1 MGRIF
6 EELFVENFPKIFS
19 IKFFHKSLKIVLL
32 SYNEQQVLIQN
43 LYSDHFHPE

>member
-19 IKFFHKSLKIVLL
+19 IKF
-32 SYNEQQVLIQN
+32 
-43 LYSDHFHPE
+43 LYQIFENSITFV